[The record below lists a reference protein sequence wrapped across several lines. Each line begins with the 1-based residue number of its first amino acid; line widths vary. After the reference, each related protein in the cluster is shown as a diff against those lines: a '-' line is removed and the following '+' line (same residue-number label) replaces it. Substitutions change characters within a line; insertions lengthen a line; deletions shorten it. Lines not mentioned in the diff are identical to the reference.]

1 MTKTLLISSHATCAV
16 TSWFSIRLQLQ
27 LNNVSKSSADVT
39 VTDNNYIY
47 VSILSFVKE
56 EAAEG
61 SGGGEA
67 LDVVKVKVTVVTEF
81 LKSDWSIRSKMI

>member
-27 LNNVSKSSADVT
+27 LNKVSKSSADVT
-39 VTDNNYIY
+39 VTDNNCIY

-61 SGGGEA
+61 RGGGEA
-67 LDVVKVKVTVVTEF
+67 LDVVKVKVAVVTEF
-81 LKSDWSIRSKMI
+81 LKSDWFENDLN

>member
-1 MTKTLLISSHATCAV
+1 M
-16 TSWFSIRLQLQ
+16 
-27 LNNVSKSSADVT
+27 SKSSADVT
-39 VTDNNYIY
+39 VTDNNCIY

-61 SGGGEA
+61 RGGGEA

-81 LKSDWSIRSKMI
+81 LKSD

>member
-1 MTKTLLISSHATCAV
+1 M
-16 TSWFSIRLQLQ
+16 
-27 LNNVSKSSADVT
+27 SKSSADVT
-39 VTDNNYIY
+39 VTDNNCIY

-61 SGGGEA
+61 RGGGGEA

-81 LKSDWSIRSKMI
+81 LKSD

>member
-1 MTKTLLISSHATCAV
+1 MTKTLLISSHAICAV

-27 LNNVSKSSADVT
+27 LNKVSKSSADVT
-39 VTDNNYIY
+39 VTDNNCIY

-61 SGGGEA
+61 RGGGEA

>member
-27 LNNVSKSSADVT
+27 LNKVSKSSADVT
-39 VTDNNYIY
+39 VTDNNCIY

-61 SGGGEA
+61 RGGGEA

>member
-1 MTKTLLISSHATCAV
+1 MTKTLLISSHAKCAV

-39 VTDNNYIY
+39 VTDNNGIY

-61 SGGGEA
+61 SGGWSVGCCEGE
-67 LDVVKVKVTVVTEF
+67 
-81 LKSDWSIRSKMI
+81 SDSCHRIS

>member
-1 MTKTLLISSHATCAV
+1 M
-16 TSWFSIRLQLQ
+16 
-27 LNNVSKSSADVT
+27 SKSSADVT

-81 LKSDWSIRSKMI
+81 LKSD